1 MQRVVKYFRDVV
13 AEMKKVTWSS
23 RDEVVSATVLVV
35 VFAVIMALVV
45 WGIDEILSRIIGLVL
60 Q

>member
-1 MQRVVKYFRDVV
+1 MQRIAKYFRDVV
-13 AEMKKVTWSS
+13 AEMKMVTWSS

-35 VFAVIMALVV
+35 VFAIIMALVV
-45 WGIDEILSRIIGLVL
+45 WGVDEVLVKVIGFVL

>member
-1 MQRVVKYFRDVV
+1 MQRIAKYFHDVV
-13 AEMKKVTWSS
+13 AEMKMVTWSS

-45 WGIDEILSRIIGLVL
+45 WGIDEVLVKIVGLIL